1 MHIIVLMRYTL
12 TSNRR
17 VLRHGP
23 FDILGRAARC
33 TENIG
38 ASRFALYGSGF
49 DSGIP
54 DFGSVRFVLYIALSK
69 QQWWRWK
76 IILPL
81 RLAIV
86 NDFISYL

>member
-1 MHIIVLMRYTL
+1 MAASFMASY
-12 TSNRR
+12 
-17 VLRHGP
+17 
-23 FDILGRAARC
+23 RAARC

-54 DFGSVRFVLYIALSK
+54 DFGSVRTLHCTFKTTMVEVEK
-69 QQWWRWK
+69 TF
-76 IILPL
+76 PL

-86 NDFISYL
+86 NDIVSY